1 MESSKKREI
10 FMELL
15 KNLSM
20 KKDWHDITTV
30 RAMFKPDRTEEMLYT
45 LQTEP
50 EISEIEFSLR
60 FLAKRK

>member
-1 MESSKKREI
+1 M
-10 FMELL
+10 L
-15 KNLSM
+15 KNLST

-30 RAMFKPDRTEEMLYT
+30 RAMFIPDRTEEMLYT